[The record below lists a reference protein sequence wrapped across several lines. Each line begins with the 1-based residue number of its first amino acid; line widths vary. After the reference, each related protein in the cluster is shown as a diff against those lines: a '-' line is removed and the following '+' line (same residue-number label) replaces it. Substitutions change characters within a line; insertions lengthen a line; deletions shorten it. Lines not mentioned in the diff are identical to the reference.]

1 MASKLVTCE
10 HCEGKKNCMRSGGRS
25 CQDCMMAAGV
35 GKRQWATVRCSYC
48 GGKGKVWMKEEE
60 AEATVATG
68 TEEAVVTE
76 VAPEPETAPPAEGA
90 AAAEA

>member
-60 AEATVATG
+60 A
-68 TEEAVVTE
+68 
-76 VAPEPETAPPAEGA
+76 A
-90 AAAEA
+90 AAAEAGTEEVAGAEVGPESEAAPPVEGDAAAQG